1 MKRTHIL
8 LSVAGLVVGVG
19 ACDGLKEA
27 FTAHV
32 DVVARA
38 GSQELSTERLGA
50 MVGNSSIPL
59 QPDVVKAVADLWVGY
74 QLVALSAARGDSL
87 NDQKMIDE
95 VMWAQIAQAK
105 ARKFFLQ
112 VAETFGAADTAN
124 LDQRYLQGEMFAAQH
139 ILFGAPREGLSAQR
153 RDSIRR
159 VAESV
164 RARVTSANFGELA
177 AQYSMDP
184 GSKDRGGSLG
194 VFKPGDMVPEFE
206 AGVKALAPGA
216 ISPALVESDFG
227 YHIIR
232 RRLFEEVRSDFTAA
246 VAGSSDQ
253 RAEQAYYEK
262 LETEANVSVKP
273 NVVAKVREVAKDPE
287 SFLSDKFVLA
297 SSRKG
302 NFTTGKLARWILAF
316 PPQAQI
322 RPQLQQGPDE
332 SVESF
337 VKAMVRNELL
347 VAKAD
352 EEKVAVDEGDLS
364 DIRATFRVMVAQA
377 WQGLGVD
384 PADSA
389 NAGKS
394 ASERERLYA
403 ARVDDLIDRMLKT
416 GGQGYVDIPQP
427 LADAL
432 RSKYSSRII
441 TAGLDRAT
449 ERATIVRAALDST
462 RARGGSGGA
471 PGGAG
476 VGAPQAVPPG
486 TQLQPLPTTTPP
498 GGGQ

>member
-8 LSVAGLVVGVG
+8 LSVAGLVAGVG

-50 MVGNSSIPL
+50 MVGNSSIQL
-59 QPDVVKAVADLWVGY
+59 QPEVIKAVADLWVGY

-112 VAETFGAADTAN
+112 VAESFAQADTSG
-124 LDQRYLQGEMFAAQH
+124 LDQRYVQGEMFAAQH

-159 VAESV
+159 VAEAVRV
-164 RARVTSANFGELA
+164 RATGANFADLA
-177 AQYSMDP
+177 RQHSMDP
-184 GSKDRGGSLG
+184 GSKEQGGSLG
-194 VFKPGDMVPEFE
+194 VFPPGAMLPEFE
-206 AGVKALAPGA
+206 AGVKALAPGG
-216 ISPALVESDFG
+216 ISPALVESEFG
-227 YHIIR
+227 FHIIR
-232 RRLFEEVRSDFTAA
+232 RATFDEVHEEFAQA
-246 VAGSSDQ
+246 VAGTSDQ
-253 RAEQAYYEK
+253 RAEQTYYEK
-262 LETEANVSVKP
+262 LEAEANVSIKP
-273 NVVAKVREVAKDPE
+273 NVVAKVREVAKDPDA
-287 SFLSDKFVLA
+287 FLTDKFVLA

-302 NFTTGKLARWILAF
+302 NFTASKLARWVLAF

-332 SVESF
+332 AVESF

-352 EEKVAVDEGDLS
+352 EAKVTPDEGDLS

-384 PADSA
+384 PAAVAADA
-389 NAGKS
+389 DKPKA
-394 ASERERLYA
+394 ELERLYA
-403 ARVDDLIDRMLKT
+403 ARVDDLIDQMLKT

-427 LADAL
+427 LSDAL
-432 RSKYSSRII
+432 RAKYSSRIVV
-441 TAGLDRAT
+441 AGLDRAT

-462 RARGGSGGA
+462 RSR
-471 PGGAG
+471 GAG
-476 VGAPQAVPPG
+476 AGMGGGVGMPQAVPPG
-486 TQLQPLPTTTPP
+486 TPLQPLPG

>member
-1 MKRTHIL
+1 
-8 LSVAGLVVGVG
+8 
-19 ACDGLKEA
+19 
-27 FTAHV
+27 
-32 DVVARA
+32 
-38 GSQELSTERLGA
+38 
-50 MVGNSSIPL
+50 
-59 QPDVVKAVADLWVGY
+59 
-74 QLVALSAARGDSL
+74 
-87 NDQKMIDE
+87 
-95 VMWAQIAQAK
+95 
-105 ARKFFLQ
+105 
-112 VAETFGAADTAN
+112 
-124 LDQRYLQGEMFAAQH
+124 
-139 ILFGAPREGLSAQR
+139 
-153 RDSIRR
+153 
-159 VAESV
+159 
-164 RARVTSANFGELA
+164 VTSANFGELA

-227 YHIIR
+227 FHIIR
-232 RRLFEEVRSDFTAA
+232 RRLFDEVRSDFTAA
-246 VAGSSDQ
+246 VSGNNDQ
-253 RAEQAYYEK
+253 RTEQAYYEK
-262 LETEANVSVKP
+262 LETEAKVAIKP
-273 NVVAKVREVAKDPE
+273 DVVAKVREVAKDPE
-287 SFLSDKFVLA
+287 SFLTDKVVLA

-302 NFTTGKLARWILAF
+302 NFTTSKLARWILAF

-337 VKAMVRNELL
+337 LKAMVRNELL

-352 EEKVAVDEGDLS
+352 EEKVTVDDGDLS

-389 NAGKS
+389 NAEKS
-394 ASERERLYA
+394 SAERERLYA
-403 ARVDDLIDRMLKT
+403 ARVDDLIDQMLKT

-432 RSKYSSRII
+432 RGKYSSRIV

-462 RARGGSGGA
+462 RARGGSGSGM
-471 PGGAG
+471 GGG
-476 VGAPQAVPPG
+476 GMGAPQVVPPG
-486 TQLQPLPTTTPP
+486 TQLQPLPTTPP